1 MLPGAYAGSV
11 CGRRLSGKPSSTI
24 GFEKRHNEAF
34 RIEDEAEFV
43 RVHAR
48 RDSAGAARGR
58 ADQSRQL
65 RRYGRRG
72 LTHDEAAPVRQPA
85 SPIRLG
91 LKENWQQFA
100 LLVLINAFVGGMVG
114 IERTVV
120 PLIGS
125 EEFGIASTTL
135 VVSFIV
141 SFGVVKAFAN
151 LVSGQLADA
160 WGRKRVLVLG
170 WLFGLP
176 VPFMIIW
183 APSWGWVIAAN
194 ALLGINQGLRL
205 VDDGDHEDRSR
216 RAEVARPRRRPQRV
230 RRLSCGRRDRVPHR
244 LSRRAIRP
252 APGADLSRHRLRD
265 PWARRCRSCWC
276 ATRATMSGWKPSA
289 HAQQSAPISFREV
302 FALTS
307 FRDRNLFAAS
317 QAGLVNNLNDGMS
330 WGIFP
335 LFFASFGLGV
345 ERIGILKAIYPATWG
360 ILQIA
365 TGPLSDR
372 WGRKGLIVAGM
383 WVQAAGLFL
392 TAATRQFEWW
402 LVGSLLLGLGTAMVY
417 PSLIAAVSD
426 ASHPTWRARSLSV
439 YRFWRD
445 LGYAIGAVGGPH
457 RGHLRSLV
465 CDRINSRVDVCF
477 WNSGSGR
484 HEGSESA
491 MTTPPILRGKAHD
504 APSVFTAD
512 ALLRE
517 ARRQKRIEQW
527 QCPGSLLPRSRW
539 RHSSSFERHQAGQ
552 GEQRNGLV
560 IIRSYIASTV
570 MAHLDLGRV
579 AADEVVHR
587 LRRRQLGSPAAARRR
602 RRR

>member
-1 MLPGAYAGSV
+1 M
-11 CGRRLSGKPSSTI
+11 
-24 GFEKRHNEAF
+24 
-34 RIEDEAEFV
+34 
-43 RVHAR
+43 
-48 RDSAGAARGR
+48 
-58 ADQSRQL
+58 
-65 RRYGRRG
+65 
-72 LTHDEAAPVRQPA
+72 
-85 SPIRLG
+85 
-91 LKENWQQFA
+91 
-100 LLVLINAFVGGMVG
+100 G

-176 VPFMIIW
+176 VPFMIAW
-183 APSWGWVIAAN
+183 APSWGWIIAAN
-194 ALLGINQGLRL
+194 ALLGINQGFAWSMTVLMKIDL
-205 VDDGDHEDRSR
+205 VGPKSR
-216 RAEVARPRRRPQRV
+216 GLAVGLNEFAGYLAVGVTAF
-230 RRLSCGRRDRVPHR
+230 LTGYIA
-244 LSRRAIRP
+244 SRYGLRP
-252 APGADLSRHRLRD
+252 APIYLGIGYAIAGAVLSVLLVRDTRDHVRLEVSSSR
-265 PWARRCRSCWC
+265 
-276 ATRATMSGWKPSA
+276 TTT
-289 HAQQSAPISFREV
+289 ISLGFWEV

-372 WGRKGLIVAGM
+372 WGRKGLIVVGM

-392 TAATRQFEWW
+392 TAAMALFEWW
-402 LVGSLLLGLGTAMVY
+402 IVGSLLLGLGTAMVY

-445 LGYAIGAVGGPH
+445 LGYAIGALSAGLIADAFGFSWAITSIAA
-457 RGHLRSLV
+457 LTFL
-465 CDRINSRVDVCF
+465 
-477 WNSGSGR
+477 SGVVVAALMR
-484 HEGSESA
+484 RPSA
-491 MTTPPILRGKAHD
+491 
-504 APSVFTAD
+504 TAD
-512 ALLRE
+512 
-517 ARRQKRIEQW
+517 
-527 QCPGSLLPRSRW
+527 G
-539 RHSSSFERHQAGQ
+539 
-552 GEQRNGLV
+552 
-560 IIRSYIASTV
+560 
-570 MAHLDLGRV
+570 
-579 AADEVVHR
+579 
-587 LRRRQLGSPAAARRR
+587 
-602 RRR
+602 